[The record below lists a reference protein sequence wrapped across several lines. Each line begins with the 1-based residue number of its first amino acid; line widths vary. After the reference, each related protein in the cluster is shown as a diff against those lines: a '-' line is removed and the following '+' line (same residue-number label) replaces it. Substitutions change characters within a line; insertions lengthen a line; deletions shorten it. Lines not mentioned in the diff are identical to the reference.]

1 MKLDS
6 SRECYESKRK
16 KGKEM
21 TDPQGEQEIIDVW
34 PRRTPGRRRR
44 GSGGRVVFGVVLVIL
59 GVGALLRQMFPIDAS
74 FVPLAIGVGFL
85 SVWILG
91 PRIPGFL
98 ITGGVMVGVGAG
110 IVGRSVLT
118 GRLGDAAMLLGLG
131 LGFSLIG
138 ALSRR
143 GRWAF
148 IVGGILLLV
157 GLGQAGFG
165 IGSYLPGS
173 FVRIALPTVVI
184 LVGVLLLT
192 RHLMSRTVFRWLF
205 FILIAIAALLSTS
218 RDHVDESRSLPVGFR
233 PMDETSVR

>member
-1 MKLDS
+1 
-6 SRECYESKRK
+6 
-16 KGKEM
+16 M
-21 TDPQGEQEIIDVW
+21 TDPQGEQEIFEAW
-34 PRRTPGRRRR
+34 PPQRPRRRR
-44 GSGGRVVFGVVLVIL
+44 RASGGRVVFGVVLIIL
-59 GVGALLRQMFPIDAS
+59 GVGALLRQIFPIDAS

-85 SVWILG
+85 SVWVLG

-98 ITGGVMVGVGAG
+98 ITGGVMTGVGAG

-118 GRLGDAAMLLGLG
+118 GRLRDAAMLVGLG
-131 LGFSLIG
+131 LGFTLIG

-157 GLGQAGFG
+157 GFVQAGFG
-165 IGSYLPGS
+165 VGSYLPGS

-192 RHLMSRTVFRWLF
+192 RHLMARSVFRWLLF
-205 FILIAIAALLSTS
+205 LLIAIAALLSTS
-218 RDHVDESRSLPVGFR
+218 SDQVDHSRTFPGGVVLNIKSA
-233 PMDETSVR
+233 